1 MSFEVAQI
9 AAAARD
15 RGPQAGTTCVIAI
28 DGPAGS
34 GKTTLAALLAAEI
47 TGSVVLNTDQLYPG
61 WDGLEKGAERLV
73 SEVLGPISSGAEA
86 TFTAWDWQRQCEGEL
101 TTVPAS
107 ATLIIDGAG
116 SGNKAAEPFLSF
128 LIWMDAERSTRE
140 SRAIGRD
147 GEMFA
152 PHWENWAEQE
162 QLHFG
167 REETPERAD
176 LVILTDG
183 DQQQSGQ

>member
-15 RGPQAGTTCVIAI
+15 RGPRADTTCVIAI

-47 TGSVVLNTDQLYPG
+47 PGSAVLNTDQLYPG
-61 WDGLEKGAERLV
+61 WGGLENGAQRLV
-73 SEVLGPISSGAEA
+73 SEVLGPISSGAAA
-86 TFTAWDWQRQCEGEL
+86 TFTVWDWQQQCEGEL

-116 SGNKAAEPFLSF
+116 SGSKAAEPFLSF
-128 LIWMDAERSTRE
+128 LIWVDAERSTRE

-152 PHWENWAEQE
+152 PHWESWAEQE
-162 QLHFG
+162 RALFE
-167 REETPERAD
+167 REQTRERAD
-176 LVILTDG
+176 LIIITNDG
-183 DQQQSGQ
+183 PPQSV